1 MSKLPT
7 NARNQDQKSES
18 NLLITIAGMI
28 LFTALAAFAIAYIS
42 SFILASFEDGHAM
55 AMLITNEGVKSDD
68 KNLEHNLNSATH
80 ALITCRDL
88 GWALGV
94 GCLGMIAA
102 LVIRWMKSKEQ
113 VSK

>member
-1 MSKLPT
+1 MV
-7 NARNQDQKSES
+7 
-18 NLLITIAGMI
+18 
-28 LFTALAAFAIAYIS
+28 LFTAVAAFAIAYIS

-68 KNLEHNLNSATH
+68 KNLEHNLNSATQ

-94 GCLGMIAA
+94 GCLGIIAA
-102 LVIRWMKSKEQ
+102 LIIRWRNSRRQ
-113 VSK
+113 VGK